1 MKKLNME
8 TLIHPLPPIYDSNSK
23 ILILGSF
30 PSRKSRENNFYYG
43 HSQNQFWSLLENV
56 YEEKITDK
64 INFLHKHHIALFDVV
79 KKCDIIGSKDS
90 TITNVTVND
99 INYLVKNSQIKKIYV
114 TGKKALELYQKYV
127 EKDTKIKAIY
137 LPSPSPLNRT
147 LSYQEKLLEYLKIR
161 ED

>member
-1 MKKLNME
+1 ME

-43 HSQNQFWSLLENV
+43 HRQNQFWSLLENV